1 MSATGTRASTAS
13 TALPAASVSPV
24 PITSTTESIAV
35 TTSAVS
41 PGAVT
46 AVTTSAL
53 PSNPTTS
60 APPPSASVVMSAA
73 TVAATVASATSTTI
87 STTTTAAA
95 GSVASASSTGVT
107 SSWLTTVGIV
117 AGVAVALM
125 AITYVF
131 RKWFLNP
138 SNDFKSRRLQ
148 RMTVLGHG
156 PVGAAIAERRNKR
169 SSGYFDVRTISSR
182 TSSRSFQALIPE
194 RSKNSANGSLSRGSK
209 KSHSGNA
216 KGSGNLADL
225 IPARSASSV
234 QKPIPLA
241 QYFPKPANVGV
252 YPNFEASSSGG
263 TGAPKYPQYPQYP
276 QVPQQRYG
284 GSSF

>member
-1 MSATGTRASTAS
+1 
-13 TALPAASVSPV
+13 
-24 PITSTTESIAV
+24 
-35 TTSAVS
+35 
-41 PGAVT
+41 
-46 AVTTSAL
+46 
-53 PSNPTTS
+53 
-60 APPPSASVVMSAA
+60 
-73 TVAATVASATSTTI
+73 
-87 STTTTAAA
+87 
-95 GSVASASSTGVT
+95 STGVT

-156 PVGAAIAERRNKR
+156 PVGAAIAERHNKR
-169 SSGYFDVRTISSR
+169 SSD
-182 TSSRSFQALIPE
+182 TSTRSFQALIPE

-263 TGAPKYPQYPQYP
+263 SGDAGAAPKYPQYPQYP